1 MEPIFKNTLSYTKEY
16 YKEYY
21 KYMCFKRPGIII
33 IDIILGIN
41 FVISILAIMFPKLML
56 LNINKAISNI
66 STVSILI
73 LCQIYVFINN
83 KNTQYNRDLEKN
95 NGNLIEV
102 EVLITEE
109 DINVSTNYDESINI
123 KLGNIKKVIRTKNY
137 YILETKEK
145 LRIILKRD
153 GFVKGNVKQFE
164 QFLKQNN
171 L

>member
-123 KLGNIKKVIRTKNY
+123 KLGNIKKAIRTKNY